1 MRRSLVRSVLPFLAL
16 AATGLIVFRLL
27 PIALSLGGSFFRTGL
42 TGETSFAGLRNYVD
56 LFIDDTFWHS
66 VRTTILFNLVINPLQ
81 LVLAM
86 GLALLVLKPTR
97 FIGFYRSAYFVPMT
111 LSIALT
117 AVLWAILLDPNLGPV
132 NAILE
137 AIGIGRQPFF
147 RSAGE
152 ALGSLVWLAS
162 WKGVGYWMLF
172 LLAGLLA
179 IPGELYEAA
188 RLDGAGYFSSF
199 RHITLPLMRRP
210 MAFVL
215 VAATAANFTFF
226 APVYIITNGGPDGAT
241 DLLMFRAF
249 QSAFTYSD
257 FGRSLAL
264 ASMVLALLLL
274 VAMVEL
280 RLFSEQ
286 D

>member
-1 MRRSLVRSVLPFLAL
+1 MKRGMLGSTLPFLIP
-16 AATGLIVFRLL
+16 AAAGLLVFRLF

-42 TGETSFAGLRNYVD
+42 TGETEFVGLGNYRG
-56 LFIDDTFWHS
+56 LFDDASFWHS
-66 VRTTILFNLVINPLQ
+66 VWTTVLFNLVINPLQ
-81 LVLAM
+81 LVLAF
-86 GLALLVLKPTR
+86 GLALLVLQPTR

-147 RSAGE
+147 RSSSQ
-152 ALGSLVWLAS
+152 ALGSLIWLAS

-172 LLAGLLA
+172 LLAGLYA

-188 RLDGAGYFSSF
+188 KLDGAGPLASF

-226 APVYIITNGGPDGAT
+226 APVYIITAGGPDGAT

-249 QSAFTYSD
+249 QSAFTYTD
-257 FGRSLAL
+257 LGRSLAL
-264 ASMVLALLLL
+264 SSMVLLLLLL
-274 VAMVEL
+274 VAMIEM
-280 RLFSEQ
+280 RMFSEQ
-286 D
+286 G